1 MNRERYER
9 YLRDYI
15 REALIYGDNDVG
27 AAANYLMAQRTPRFF
42 AKAEQKEAL
51 HRAQKIFNSY
61 QDRPLWFVLK
71 CFFLL
76 QITHLSILS

>member
-1 MNRERYER
+1 MNRERYNQ

-27 AAANYLMAQRTPRFF
+27 EAANWLMAQRTPRLF
-42 AKAEQKEAL
+42 AREEQKEAL
-51 HRAQKIFNSY
+51 RRTQKVFSSY

-71 CFFLL
+71 CFDLTEKDL
-76 QITHLSILS
+76 K

>member
-1 MNRERYER
+1 MNRERYNQ

-27 AAANYLMAQRTPRFF
+27 EAANWLMAQRTPRLF
-42 AKAEQKEAL
+42 AREEQKEAL
-51 HRAQKIFNSY
+51 RRTQKVFNSY

-71 CFFLL
+71 CFDLTEKDL
-76 QITHLSILS
+76 K

>member
-1 MNRERYER
+1 MNRERYDR

-27 AAANYLMAQRTPRFF
+27 EAANWLMSQRTPRFF
-42 AKAEQKEAL
+42 AKEEQKEAL
-51 HRAQKIFNSY
+51 RRAQKVFNSY

-71 CFFLL
+71 CFDLTEKD
-76 QITHLSILS
+76 IK

>member
-1 MNRERYER
+1 MNKERYDK

-27 AAANYLMAQRTPRFF
+27 TAANWLMGQRAPRLF
-42 AKAEQKEAL
+42 ASAEQKEAL
-51 HRAQKIFNSY
+51 MRAQKIFNSY

-71 CFFLL
+71 CFDLTEKD
-76 QITHLSILS
+76 IE